1 MKIFSPIIDLF
12 SPDLSTEEKRIKFL
26 NRSDSLFPK
35 SLVAKALLIAFV
47 LCDFFCLYT
56 LLDSVF
62 TQIEAFSIM
71 LGLTLALVLDTP
83 MSIAGTKLKKYIQGL
98 TDKKD
103 MLMTVSPAVSAFAL
117 VYIIF
122 VVFRMSS
129 DAGITVSGSVSGN
142 MRDAVANM
150 MNQTSANKTSD
161 SSIITAK
168 LLHAITPL
176 GTSLASFAVGFASSD
191 PLKDQ
196 IKAAQQV
203 RSYIKEVIITKKA
216 AISEREDMAKESRD
230 FMLALEDD
238 LYHSFTKKIKSEII
252 VIKQYAYN
260 MLMRKL
266 KDPNSLTAITKKA
279 EATNQDFDDS
289 KPSDHA
295 YRLLKGEADA
305 EPTDESDNQ

>member
-1 MKIFSPIIDLF
+1 MAKA
-12 SPDLSTEEKRIKFL
+12 K
-26 NRSDSLFPK
+26 SLDEVACH
-35 SLVAKALLIAFV
+35 LVAKNLLCSCEHGTDTRLGVGCALICA
-47 LCDFFCLYT
+47 
-56 LLDSVF
+56 
-62 TQIEAFSIM
+62 
-71 LGLTLALVLDTP
+71 
-83 MSIAGTKLKKYIQGL
+83 
-98 TDKKD
+98 
-103 MLMTVSPAVSAFAL
+103 
-117 VYIIF
+117 
-122 VVFRMSS
+122 
-129 DAGITVSGSVSGN
+129 ITVL
-142 MRDAVANM
+142 
-150 MNQTSANKTSD
+150 
-161 SSIITAK
+161 IITAK